1 MLRLSDNKRRTSPTC
16 EPIKPWGK
24 DKARVDIERIPYAK
38 ERVKHENRLL
48 WKLCSRDR
56 TDALPEHKL

>member
-1 MLRLSDNKRRTSPTC
+1 MC

-56 TDALPEHKL
+56 TDALPEHKS